1 MSVEGLVDQA
11 EKKEKEKV
19 GVSVVGGVET
29 GEMQQKSRRN
39 AWIVLVFNKNDE
51 GM

>member
-19 GVSVVGGVET
+19 GVSVGQSLAAWKLEKCKKNPD
-29 GEMQQKSRRN
+29 EMHGLC
-39 AWIVLVFNKNDE
+39 WF
-51 GM
+51 